1 MAIEMQQVKMTHLI
15 ESLPSDQFSMIAEIV
30 KDQEYERVM
39 VPGVIVQGG
48 DPEFVSGVAW
58 GRTAYFD
65 TVIELLDVDG
75 NAVHE
80 FTLEELEHLHEVK
93 THDIT
98 IADAVKLIMET
109 AYDSHGTPEWR
120 AGFIFGYVT
129 ACSDQFYGVACESCH
144 KHCRGCRCVVLASPA
159 M

>member
-1 MAIEMQQVKMTHLI
+1 MVIEMQQVKITPLI
-15 ESLPSDQFSMIAEIV
+15 ESLSSDQFSLVAEIV
-30 KDQEYERVM
+30 KDQEYERVT

-65 TVIELLDVDG
+65 TVIELIDGDG

-80 FTLEELEHLHEVK
+80 FTLEELEHLQAVK

-98 IADAVKLIMET
+98 IVDAVQLIMET
-109 AYDSHGTPEWR
+109 AYDTHGTPEWR

-129 ACSDQFYGVACESCH
+129 ACSDQFYGVACEHCH
-144 KHCRGCRCVVLASPA
+144 KHCRECSCLALASPSL
-159 M
+159 